1 MSNKKKIFIILSII
15 YIIFLIFIILDFS
28 RRSTFPWQKKPIT
41 LVKINISQ
49 QLPQIQ
55 NLQITKRCLFM
66 TKIKV

>member
-41 LVKINISQ
+41 MVEKFNLKKSINFNINF
-49 QLPQIQ
+49 I
-55 NLQITKRCLFM
+55 NNKF
-66 TKIKV
+66 